1 MTDKCQ
7 GALEDSDE
15 LERKDRKMEVPIA
28 IWLAIVLGKKI
39 NFYVVITTRRLTLW
53 QGNKIAKGCT
63 CKLMTD
69 YIRKI

>member
-1 MTDKCQ
+1 MTNKCQ

-15 LERKDRKMEVPIA
+15 LERKDRKMEVPIT

-53 QGNKIAKGCT
+53 KVTRLQKDAHTSK
-63 CKLMTD
+63 
-69 YIRKI
+69 